1 MKKNTSLS
9 ETLSSEWANRFVS
22 GMTKVV
28 NGKVYTGQNHETAS
42 YPRNPSLW
50 CADVVN
56 ELTAVSPWNSE
67 HRNRVGGTLIT
78 KRHIITSAH
87 AALSISSVPLTV
99 RFVDADS
106 NVHTRTIVGC
116 KTSAEWSRRSNRS
129 DFRIYT
135 LDSDLPDSIKPC
147 KLMPSNWGDYLP
159 DLNKSRPPQLV
170 FDQEEKALVADLRK
184 IDAKLS
190 YGAYPVKD
198 DRAIFSES
206 LIGGDSGNPAFLIVD
221 PDPDDSNVSSELVL
235 NYVLTFGGTGSGT
248 SLANCIP
255 LLNATIAGSDADA
268 SARSDTATINTG
280 YTVTEADFSYYTK
293 YSEQVSVGTTSSNTT
308 QQVSVGTTSSNTT
321 QQVSVGTTSS
331 NTTQQVSVGITSSN
345 TTQQV
350 SVGIT
355 SAPEETHTDEEVEP
369 PTEEVDGLDKD
380 LLYLLTAAILILYF
394 VLKWAGFFPTLA
406 T

>member
-1 MKKNTSLS
+1 
-9 ETLSSEWANRFVS
+9 
-22 GMTKVV
+22 
-28 NGKVYTGQNHETAS
+28 
-42 YPRNPSLW
+42 
-50 CADVVN
+50 
-56 ELTAVSPWNSE
+56 
-67 HRNRVGGTLIT
+67 
-78 KRHIITSAH
+78 
-87 AALSISSVPLTV
+87 
-99 RFVDADS
+99 
-106 NVHTRTIVGC
+106 
-116 KTSAEWSRRSNRS
+116 
-129 DFRIYT
+129 
-135 LDSDLPDSIKPC
+135 
-147 KLMPSNWGDYLP
+147 MPSNWGDYLP

-293 YSEQVSVGTTSSNTT
+293 YSEQVSVGTTSSN
-308 QQVSVGTTSSNTT
+308 NT

>member
-1 MKKNTSLS
+1 
-9 ETLSSEWANRFVS
+9 
-22 GMTKVV
+22 
-28 NGKVYTGQNHETAS
+28 
-42 YPRNPSLW
+42 
-50 CADVVN
+50 
-56 ELTAVSPWNSE
+56 
-67 HRNRVGGTLIT
+67 
-78 KRHIITSAH
+78 
-87 AALSISSVPLTV
+87 
-99 RFVDADS
+99 
-106 NVHTRTIVGC
+106 
-116 KTSAEWSRRSNRS
+116 
-129 DFRIYT
+129 
-135 LDSDLPDSIKPC
+135 
-147 KLMPSNWGDYLP
+147 MPSNWGDYLP
-159 DLNKSRPPQLV
+159 DLNRSRPPQLV

-321 QQVSVGTTSS
+321 QQVSVG
-331 NTTQQVSVGITSSN
+331 
-345 TTQQV
+345 
-350 SVGIT
+350 IT

>member
-1 MKKNTSLS
+1 
-9 ETLSSEWANRFVS
+9 
-22 GMTKVV
+22 
-28 NGKVYTGQNHETAS
+28 
-42 YPRNPSLW
+42 
-50 CADVVN
+50 
-56 ELTAVSPWNSE
+56 
-67 HRNRVGGTLIT
+67 
-78 KRHIITSAH
+78 
-87 AALSISSVPLTV
+87 
-99 RFVDADS
+99 
-106 NVHTRTIVGC
+106 
-116 KTSAEWSRRSNRS
+116 
-129 DFRIYT
+129 
-135 LDSDLPDSIKPC
+135 
-147 KLMPSNWGDYLP
+147 
-159 DLNKSRPPQLV
+159 LV

-321 QQVSVGTTSS
+321 QQVSVG
-331 NTTQQVSVGITSSN
+331 
-345 TTQQV
+345 
-350 SVGIT
+350 IT

>member
-1 MKKNTSLS
+1 
-9 ETLSSEWANRFVS
+9 
-22 GMTKVV
+22 
-28 NGKVYTGQNHETAS
+28 
-42 YPRNPSLW
+42 
-50 CADVVN
+50 
-56 ELTAVSPWNSE
+56 
-67 HRNRVGGTLIT
+67 
-78 KRHIITSAH
+78 
-87 AALSISSVPLTV
+87 
-99 RFVDADS
+99 
-106 NVHTRTIVGC
+106 
-116 KTSAEWSRRSNRS
+116 
-129 DFRIYT
+129 
-135 LDSDLPDSIKPC
+135 
-147 KLMPSNWGDYLP
+147 MPSNWGDYLP

-321 QQVSVGTTSS
+321 QQVSVG
-331 NTTQQVSVGITSSN
+331 
-345 TTQQV
+345 
-350 SVGIT
+350 IT